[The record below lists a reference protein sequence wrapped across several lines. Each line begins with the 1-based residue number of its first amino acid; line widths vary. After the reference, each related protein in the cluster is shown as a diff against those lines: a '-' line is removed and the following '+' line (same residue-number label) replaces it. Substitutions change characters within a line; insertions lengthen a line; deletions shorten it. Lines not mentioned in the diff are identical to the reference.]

1 MSAYKWILHCKTI
14 KTGSIY
20 HGFDTPTQPP
30 GAASGGMDTPILRK
44 NAFRPADRDERREN
58 IFRGTTLIP
67 GQAGHS
73 LNAGNGALLRLR
85 LLVFRSAPVLAG
97 ELRVMPLWT
106 AHSRRPS
113 SLKRGG
119 WRYFPCSSQVL
130 LFITALLKHIP
141 LRNARGICAVLR
153 KKQNMWK
160 LLPGVIAA
168 CGGGCGG
175 SGRASSPN
183 K

>member
-73 LNAGNGALLRLR
+73 LNAGNGASPRLR
-85 LLVFRSAPVLAG
+85 LLGKAVQRRCSQGNFASCLFGRL
-97 ELRVMPLWT
+97 T
-106 AHSRRPS
+106 AEGR
-113 SLKRGG
+113 
-119 WRYFPCSSQVL
+119 L
-130 LFITALLKHIP
+130 L
-141 LRNARGICAVLR
+141 
-153 KKQNMWK
+153 
-160 LLPGVIAA
+160 
-168 CGGGCGG
+168 
-175 SGRASSPN
+175 
-183 K
+183 